1 MVPAPVA
8 ALEQVL
14 DKMDEEISL
23 ETDENQKIE
32 MPLDEDESDADADAE
47 VDGDAEADVD
57 VDDAADDAD

>member
-23 ETDENQKIE
+23 EPDENLKID
-32 MPLDEDESDADADAE
+32 MSVDEDDSDTE
-47 VDGDAEADVD
+47 TDVD
-57 VDDAADDAD
+57 VDVEDAGDDAE